1 MAGHCFPDRTTKDKK
16 NHSIRS
22 RSLRLY
28 ASSHDLVTVYPE
40 TWPQPHGIF
49 STSTA

>member
-1 MAGHCFPDRTTKDKK
+1 MAGHRFPERTTKDKK

-28 ASSHDLVTVYPE
+28 ASSQDLVTVYPE
-40 TWPQPHGIF
+40 TWP
-49 STSTA
+49 